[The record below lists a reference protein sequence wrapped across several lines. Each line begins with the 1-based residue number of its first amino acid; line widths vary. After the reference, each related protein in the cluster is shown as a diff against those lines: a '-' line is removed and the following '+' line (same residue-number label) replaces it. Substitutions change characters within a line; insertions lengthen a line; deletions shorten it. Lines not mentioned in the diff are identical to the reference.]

1 MFEKILG
8 KHLDLITQPSYSL
21 ILVLALPSL
30 HGFSPLSLI
39 TFPFWEQLMFGGP
52 LAATKTTTG
61 SVTNKLTQ
69 STSVPIE

>member
-8 KHLDLITQPSYSL
+8 KHLELITQPSYSL

-39 TFPFWEQLMFGGP
+39 TFPLWEQLMFGV
-52 LAATKTTTG
+52 L
-61 SVTNKLTQ
+61 
-69 STSVPIE
+69 